1 MWYIFNL
8 YTMYIYMRNI
18 YGIYITICF
27 LKWLL
32 GKMYKFFS
40 YFIEPEIKM
49 IQDKKI

>member
-18 YGIYITICF
+18 YGIYVTVCF

-32 GKMYKFFS
+32 GNMYSFFT
-40 YFIEPEIKM
+40 YFIGPEPKM
-49 IQDKKI
+49 IEYKNK